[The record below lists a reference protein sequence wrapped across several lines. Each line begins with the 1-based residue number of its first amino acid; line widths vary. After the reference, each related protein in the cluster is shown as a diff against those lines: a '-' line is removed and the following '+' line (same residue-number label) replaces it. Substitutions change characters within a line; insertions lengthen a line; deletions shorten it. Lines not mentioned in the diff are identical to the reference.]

1 MAANFYTV
9 HFSPFGRGPDRDA
22 RFVKEGFAWTAF
34 VFGPFWAFYHRLWLP
49 GVLLLLAIVA
59 LALASEIGLIDPA
72 ADAVFGVGLS
82 ALFAFEAN
90 DLRRAKL
97 GRAGLAE
104 RGITSGRNLSEAE
117 LDWFRRHS
125 PSRLLAES
133 AER

>member
-1 MAANFYTV
+1 MAATLYTV

-22 RFVKEGFAWTAF
+22 RFVKEGFAWAAF

-49 GVLLLLAIVA
+49 GLLLLVAIAA
-59 LALASEIGLIDPA
+59 LALATELALLDPV
-72 ADAVFGVGLS
+72 ADTILSLGLS

-97 GRAGLAE
+97 ARAGLAE
-104 RGITSGRNLSEAE
+104 RGLASGRGVAEAE

-125 PSRLLAES
+125 PSRLMAES

>member
-1 MAANFYTV
+1 MAAKLYTV

-22 RFVKEGFAWTAF
+22 RFVKEGFAWPAF

-49 GVLLLLAIVA
+49 GLLLLAAIAA
-59 LALASEIGLIDPA
+59 LALASELGLLDPA
-72 ADAVFGVGLS
+72 ADMILSLGLS
-82 ALFAFEAN
+82 ALFAVEAN

-104 RGITSGRNLSEAE
+104 RGLASGRNLAEAE

-125 PSRLLAES
+125 ASRLLAES